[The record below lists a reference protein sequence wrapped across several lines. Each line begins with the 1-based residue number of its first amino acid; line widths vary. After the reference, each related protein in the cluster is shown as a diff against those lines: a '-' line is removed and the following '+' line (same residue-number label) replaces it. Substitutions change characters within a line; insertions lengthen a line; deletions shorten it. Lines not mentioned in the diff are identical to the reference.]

1 MSQDHARIDE
11 LLAGYALSAL
21 DDADAAEAG
30 RLLADHVPTCLEC
43 RRTIAGF
50 HELTGDLA
58 LAAPPVEPPDLV
70 LGRIHR
76 AIEEVPRRG
85 RPPRSIAYL
94 AAAASVIA
102 LVAMGGVS
110 MTMAGRLDRAEDK
123 AGTALDAV
131 ISSANA
137 VPLVGQGASAGSST
151 FVELTD
157 PEVRTLYLA
166 TKECPQPTP
175 GMVYQL
181 WLGNDGDYDAYGRF
195 LPDGEG
201 HVILRVEVDVARY
214 DEILITEELEGT
226 LPSAPNLAGRTWHAP
241 LG

>member
-1 MSQDHARIDE
+1 MSEDHARIQE
-11 LLAGYALSAL
+11 LLAGYALLSL
-21 DDADAAEAG
+21 DDADAAEAS
-30 RLLADHVPTCLEC
+30 RLLADHVPTCPEC
-43 RRTIAGF
+43 RRTIEAF
-50 HELTGDLA
+50 HELSGDLA
-58 LAAPPVEPPDLV
+58 LAAPPVRPPDLL

-76 AIEEVPRRG
+76 AMEDPPRRG
-85 RPPRSIAYL
+85 RPSRSVAYV

-102 LVAMGGVS
+102 LVAMSGVS

-131 ISSANA
+131 ISSADA

-157 PEVRTLYLA
+157 PDVRTLYLA

-175 GMVYQL
+175 GMIYHL
-181 WLGNDGDYDAYGRF
+181 WLGHDGDYDAYGQF

-201 HVILRVEVDVARY
+201 HVMLRIEVDVARY
-214 DEILITEELEGT
+214 DEILVTEELEGT
-226 LPSAPNLAGRTWHAP
+226 RPSTPSLGGRSWHAI